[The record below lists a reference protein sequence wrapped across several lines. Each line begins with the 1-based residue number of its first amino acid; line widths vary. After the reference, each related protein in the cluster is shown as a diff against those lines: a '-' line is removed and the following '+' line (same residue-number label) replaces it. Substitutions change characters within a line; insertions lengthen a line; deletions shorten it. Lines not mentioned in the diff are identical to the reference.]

1 MLHLN
6 ILRKLKA
13 EEVYK
18 DSVFLS
24 KGFPNYYMHKK
35 GNTRFIEM
43 IDNQV
48 VSFLRLHIKNFR

>member
-24 KGFPNYYMHKK
+24 KGFPNYYMYKK
-35 GNTRFIEM
+35 EGNTRFIEM

-48 VSFLRLHIKNFR
+48 VPFFATTH